1 MKIIFQIFLSLFLFF
16 TFTLV
21 HADTTPPNP
30 DNWRKVKVVVTEKIP
45 WVTCNSIDEG
55 IVDDNWNIDTAPSW
69 RFECFVPLGM
79 KGVLIMLGRMIRWFT
94 GIALIWAVLFL
105 VINGIHLSAGWLD
118 GNAKSEVKK
127 RIMMTLGWII
137 LLLLAGPILKL
148 IAPWV
153 YV

>member
-1 MKIIFQIFLSLFLFF
+1 MKIILQILISLFLLFSF
-16 TFTLV
+16 SFV
-21 HADTTPPNP
+21 HAEDSTPPNP
-30 DNWRKVKVVVTEKIP
+30 DGWKKVKVVVTEKIP
-45 WVTCNSIDEG
+45 GVECTEETISEG
-55 IVDDNWNIDTAPSW
+55 PAAQHTSSTGRWIC
-69 RFECFVPLGM
+69 EVPLWM
-79 KGVLIMLGRMIRWFT
+79 KWVLIMLGRMIRWFT
-94 GIALIWAVLFL
+94 AIALIWAVLFL